1 MQGMQKV
8 LWDQLGGQLGK
19 KYKTSKEES
28 KWSLPHSQKLS
39 Q

>member
-19 KYKTSKEES
+19 KYKTSKEKS